1 MSCPYNCITLPLSL
15 LFRKIP
21 YLLVKMPVGRD
32 SVVEQ
37 FSKGINICIVSYI
50 LDIMDRDEYNHKQSL
65 ICDCLWYNQ
74 PEGLPSQRG
83 RSEQFLMR
91 QNIHMLKYYKSMR
104 FSHTPNGVQHSGRA
118 LAQHARGTGFESWS
132 RFCTRGYKLGQF
144 PNA

>member
-1 MSCPYNCITLPLSL
+1 MSCPYNCITLPQSL

-65 ICDCLWYNQ
+65 ICDCLWYNFVFMFLNSFFS
-74 PEGLPSQRG
+74 PRGFRPNRVFWSYAASVCLCVCVSVCLCVCVSVCLSQILSPG
-83 RSEQFLMR
+83 KIWE
-91 QNIHMLKYYKSMR
+91 
-104 FSHTPNGVQHSGRA
+104 A
-118 LAQHARGTGFESWS
+118 L
-132 RFCTRGYKLGQF
+132 
-144 PNA
+144 